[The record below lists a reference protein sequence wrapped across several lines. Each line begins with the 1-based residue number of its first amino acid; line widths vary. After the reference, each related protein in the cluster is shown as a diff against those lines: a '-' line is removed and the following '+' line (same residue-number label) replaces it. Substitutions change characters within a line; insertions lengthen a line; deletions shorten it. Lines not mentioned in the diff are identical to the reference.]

1 MALCAWGWKLT
12 LATASLLRS
21 LGADD
26 DPTMMLADDI
36 GLRLHIGPYLLQG
49 GEFTSRWLRPT
60 YRISGVIDTGRT
72 ISLVESEMPV
82 ELESEDEGL
91 AWLAQ
96 ILGRAIP
103 DDVKPEWLLKGQDL
117 KHLLL

>member
-1 MALCAWGWKLT
+1 MMT

-26 DPTMMLADDI
+26 DPTMTMADDI
-36 GLRLHIGPYLLQG
+36 GLRLRIGPHLLQG

-96 ILGRAIP
+96 ILGSAIP
-103 DDVKPEWLLKGQDL
+103 DDLKPAWLLKGQGL
-117 KHLLL
+117 KHLLR